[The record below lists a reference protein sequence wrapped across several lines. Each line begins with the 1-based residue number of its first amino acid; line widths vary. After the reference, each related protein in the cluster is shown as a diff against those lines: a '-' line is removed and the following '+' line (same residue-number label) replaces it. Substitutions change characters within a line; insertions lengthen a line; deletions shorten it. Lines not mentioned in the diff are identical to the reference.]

1 MGLGIMGKGLGM
13 GSNEETINVEWNHNL
28 GICQCSS
35 KTCNYCGR
43 QLINKE
49 KSIYVEQ
56 NYNHPYATYI
66 NNVCNCYEHH
76 ISN

>member
-1 MGLGIMGKGLGM
+1 MGLGIMARGLGM

-35 KTCNYCGR
+35 KFCNYCVH

-56 NYNHPYATYI
+56 HYHHQYATYI
-66 NNVCNCYEHH
+66 NNGYNCMD
-76 ISN
+76 IT